1 MHRNEDYKFLP
12 GKHAAQRAPGEP
24 CVNIFSRLFPPF
36 GIQKLSFR
44 VRTDNATPEFNQRN
58 DLRQL
63 ENPVYPDCVF
73 AVPSLQ
79 ISLKY
84 SLNLFRR

>member
-1 MHRNEDYKFLP
+1 MPPNALLVSPALTFSL
-12 GKHAAQRAPGEP
+12 AS
-24 CVNIFSRLFPPF
+24 SRLPPF